1 MQTKLIPLYQ
11 ESESGQRAEEILRS
25 CVHCGFCNATCP
37 TYQALGNELDGPR
50 GRIYLIKQMLEG
62 APVSAKTREHL
73 DRCLSCRSCETT
85 CPSGVQYHELLDIGR
100 ELMNND
106 LPRSRAQRLRRSL
119 VFFVLS
125 RQVLFRILMFF
136 GRLTRPLLPPQI
148 KAKVPPVAR
157 LQVNRHV
164 NAPFSKT
171 RAPSSSAFSSTLQEG
186 ELLFLDGCVQDA
198 IAPRVNKATRFVFER
213 LGYQCSSLASV
224 SCCGAMGF
232 HMDKQEQA
240 REQARANIDAWL
252 AHADTVAVRAIIV
265 NASGCG
271 ALVKDYPEL
280 FSTTDPYREKAE
292 RVRDLCLDPVE
303 LLDLQRDQLAQELQA
318 VSDSSDRVLGSRV
331 GFHPPCSLQ
340 HGQKLGGR
348 VEALFHTLGVS
359 LYVPTDAHL
368 CCGSAGTYSLFQPE
382 LSSQLKHNKL
392 NYLKRLNIDRIV
404 TANIGCQAHLAS
416 ESDVPVQHWLELLAE
431 MLTNAARL

>member
-1 MQTKLIPLYQ
+1 MQTKLIPLHQ

-37 TYQALGNELDGPR
+37 TYQVLGNELDGPR

-62 APVSAKTREHL
+62 ASVSAKTREHL
-73 DRCLSCRSCETT
+73 DKCLSCRSCETT

-100 ELMNND
+100 ELMNKD
-106 LPRSRAQRLRRSL
+106 LPRSHAQRWRRSL

-125 RQVLFRILMFF
+125 RQALFRILLFF
-136 GRLTRPLLPPQI
+136 GRMARPLLPPQI

-157 LQVNRHV
+157 LQTNSDAV
-164 NAPFSKT
+164 
-171 RAPSSSAFSSTLQEG
+171 APSSKLVARAPQNG

-198 IAPRVNKATRFVFER
+198 IAPRVNKATRFVFET
-213 LGYQCSSLASV
+213 LGYQCRSLATV

-240 REQARANIDAWL
+240 RVQARANIDAWL
-252 AHADTVAVRAIIV
+252 AYVDTAQVRAIIV

-271 ALVKDYPEL
+271 AFVKDYPEL

-292 RVRDLCLDPVE
+292 RVRALCLDPVE
-303 LLDLQRDQLAQELQA
+303 LLDLQRAQLAQELQA
-318 VSDSSDRVLGSRV
+318 VSGSSAQVSDSRV

-348 VEALFHTLGVS
+348 VEALFHALGVS

-382 LSSQLKHNKL
+382 LSTQLKHNKL
-392 NYLKRLNIDRIV
+392 NHLKRLNIERIV

-431 MLTNAARL
+431 MLTNGARL